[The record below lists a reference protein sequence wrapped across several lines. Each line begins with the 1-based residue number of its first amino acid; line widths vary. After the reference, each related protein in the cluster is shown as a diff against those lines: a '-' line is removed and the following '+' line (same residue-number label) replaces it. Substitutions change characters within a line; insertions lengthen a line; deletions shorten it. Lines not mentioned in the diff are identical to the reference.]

1 VSDEAVPGVDGCHW
15 FEEVADHL
23 GAAYLRYSFTY
34 GTVSEVDAL
43 VAALDLSPG
52 QRILDVGCGPG
63 RHALELA
70 GRGFQVVGI
79 DISSTFID
87 LARDGAPEGASFVVG
102 DARRMDFDSE
112 FDAVI
117 SLCQGAFGLAGGP
130 GSDHEVMDPNG
141 AILER
146 IVAAARP
153 GGGVALT
160 AFSAYFQVRF
170 LEDGDTFDA
179 GTGVNLER
187 TVLRDLDGAEME
199 TELWTTCFTPRE
211 LRLLCDRAGLE
222 VAEIRSVR
230 PGDYSDRPPDL
241 EHPEFLVVGRR
252 RP

>member
-1 VSDEAVPGVDGCHW
+1 MPGGDGGHW
-15 FEEVADHL
+15 FQEVADHL
-23 GAAYLRYSFTY
+23 GGAYLRYSFTY
-34 GTVSEVDAL
+34 GTVSEVDAI
-43 VAALDLSPG
+43 VAALELSPG

-87 LARDGAPEGASFVVG
+87 LARDGAPAGASFVVG
-102 DARRMDFDSE
+102 DARRMEFDAE

-130 GSDHEVMDPNG
+130 GSDHGVMDPDG

-170 LEDGDTFDA
+170 L
-179 GTGVNLER
+179 
-187 TVLRDLDGAEME
+187 
-199 TELWTTCFTPRE
+199 
-211 LRLLCDRAGLE
+211 
-222 VAEIRSVR
+222 
-230 PGDYSDRPPDL
+230 
-241 EHPEFLVVGRR
+241 
-252 RP
+252 